1 LHHLTALDRGDEPSS
16 RIDAELETTLRE
28 NIKITNELQGY
39 LKPVEGGS
47 DICSNITLLSALRNA
62 EDAPPSASRA
72 PSVGH
77 SKSGRDRQGKRKL
90 TDTID
95 DRDSMVADSPAS
107 ASPKV
112 VISQKDRLVAKSGGS
127 RAGSVPAAREA
138 SAKLEDDKDDSG
150 KGKKKRSSISSSLKK
165 HITR

>member
-1 LHHLTALDRGDEPSS
+1 LSQLTILDRGEEPSS
-16 RIDAELETTLRE
+16 RIDAELESSLRE
-28 NIKITNELQGY
+28 NIRITNELQGY

-62 EDAPPSASRA
+62 EDAQPSASRA

-77 SKSGRDRQGKRKL
+77 GKSGRDRKRKN

-95 DRDSMVADSPAS
+95 DRDSIVADSPAS
-107 ASPKV
+107 RSPQV
-112 VISQKDRLVAKSGGS
+112 VIASQKDRLAAKTGSS

-150 KGKKKRSSISSSLKK
+150 KGKKKRSSTSSSLNK
-165 HITR
+165 HFTR